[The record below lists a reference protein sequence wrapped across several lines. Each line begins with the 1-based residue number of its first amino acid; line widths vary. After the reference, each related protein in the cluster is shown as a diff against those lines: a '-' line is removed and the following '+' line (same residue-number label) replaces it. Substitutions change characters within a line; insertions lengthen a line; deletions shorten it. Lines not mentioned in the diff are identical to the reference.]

1 MTGLLPRTFTAMAL
15 FAMAWLTAG
24 VCGRAQSTEGYLDV
38 FYDSELDQ
46 VFAFAGTYPDYETLT
61 YYDPKVDVSLWC
73 GDDICSG
80 WNNTVTVDYGTYVY
94 AEMSWPAKAGLT
106 YYAYATHS
114 LKLDWIAFDPEIY
127 SYWDYYGYSFNPC
140 PPSPCVLVER
150 EPPSCWWFPPLVA
163 VVLYAEIIDL
173 GSSEAEL
180 TMPTVSIEIDCP
192 PGVVCSGP
200 PATFE
205 CLYTPVTHLA
215 ETVRAVAAP
224 SGGTFHWTL
233 GSKLLAKSGTTGSAV
248 EVEGVE
254 GSSAPADTWI
264 KVTYTLEDGSSAS
277 ASVPATVRFAF
288 KLRAKSMGGVENTT
302 LIYSSLGVYR
312 GYLTTVYYDA
322 TDQFGEN
329 NVIVA
334 DGPEFA
340 EVLSTLYVSEPVTF
354 DPPDGQKKSTRY
366 VLNEGGRDV
375 LSVTAAT
382 GDPFPDPFRA
392 SREQILYFENEDF
405 SPQYQDYYTTYAEV
419 EIEWL
424 HTF

>member
-1 MTGLLPRTFTAMAL
+1 
-15 FAMAWLTAG
+15 
-24 VCGRAQSTEGYLDV
+24 
-38 FYDSELDQ
+38 
-46 VFAFAGTYPDYETLT
+46 
-61 YYDPKVDVSLWC
+61 
-73 GDDICSG
+73 
-80 WNNTVTVDYGTYVY
+80 
-94 AEMSWPAKAGLT
+94 
-106 YYAYATHS
+106 
-114 LKLDWIAFDPEIY
+114 
-127 SYWDYYGYSFNPC
+127 
-140 PPSPCVLVER
+140 
-150 EPPSCWWFPPLVA
+150 
-163 VVLYAEIIDL
+163 
-173 GSSEAEL
+173 
-180 TMPTVSIEIDCP
+180 
-192 PGVVCSGP
+192 
-200 PATFE
+200 
-205 CLYTPVTHLA
+205 
-215 ETVRAVAAP
+215 
-224 SGGTFHWTL
+224 
-233 GSKLLAKSGTTGSAV
+233 
-248 EVEGVE
+248 
-254 GSSAPADTWI
+254 
-264 KVTYTLEDGSSAS
+264 
-277 ASVPATVRFAF
+277 
-288 KLRAKSMGGVENTT
+288 MGGVENTT